1 MLFQN
6 ARVENAQNLTH
17 IRVENGL
24 FSAISPDLLPKPGEE
39 VVDLGGKLLLPPFIE
54 SHVHLDTCLTAGDP
68 VWNMSGTLF
77 EGIECWSKRKEK
89 LSKQDVRDRVNR
101 AVRLYAA
108 HGVQHIRTH
117 VDVTDPSL
125 VAMETLVELRETL
138 RDTMDIQIVA
148 FPQEGILS
156 YPNGQ
161 ELMRRAVE
169 LGADVVGAIPHFE
182 FTREYSVESL
192 NFALQ
197 LAADHDKLV
206 DVHCDEIDDE
216 ASRGLE
222 TVAARALE
230 LGLYD
235 KVTASHTTAM
245 HSYNNAYVVRLMR
258 LLKMSRI
265 NFVSNPLVNTHLQG
279 RMDTYP
285 KRRGITRVKE
295 LTAEGINVSFG
306 HDDIFDPWYPMGT
319 GSLRDVVFM
328 GLHVCQMMGYQEIMD
343 SYRFITTNAAKTLH
357 LGETYGIQEGRPASF
372 VVMDAGNW
380 YDALNTNAA
389 VLLSYKKGKK
399 LAQSTPGLQS
409 GAFLIPRQTH
419 KSRRAELRPS
429 CFVLISLPQPGKTA
443 GAFSPMRSTASN
455 RER

>member
-6 ARVENAQNLTH
+6 ARVENAQSLTH

-89 LSKQDVRDRVNR
+89 LSKQDIRDRVNR

-125 VAMETLVELRETL
+125 VAMETLIELRETL

-399 LAQSTPGLQS
+399 LAQSTPGSSQ
-409 GAFLIPRQTH
+409 
-419 KSRRAELRPS
+419 
-429 CFVLISLPQPGKTA
+429 VL
-443 GAFSPMRSTASN
+443 F
-455 RER
+455 

>member
-24 FSAISPDLLPKPGEE
+24 FSAISPDLLPNPGEE

-89 LSKQDVRDRVNR
+89 LSKQDIRDRVNR

-125 VAMETLVELRETL
+125 VAMETLVELRDTL
-138 RDTMDIQIVA
+138 RETMDIQIVA

-399 LAQSTPGLQS
+399 LAQSTPGSSQ
-409 GAFLIPRQTH
+409 
-419 KSRRAELRPS
+419 
-429 CFVLISLPQPGKTA
+429 VL
-443 GAFSPMRSTASN
+443 F
-455 RER
+455 